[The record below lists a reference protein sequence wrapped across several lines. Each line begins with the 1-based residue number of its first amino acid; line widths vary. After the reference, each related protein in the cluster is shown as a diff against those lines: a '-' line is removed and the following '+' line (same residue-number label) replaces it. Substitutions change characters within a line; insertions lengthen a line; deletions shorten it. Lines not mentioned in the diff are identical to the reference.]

1 VKRIIIWGLVLI
13 LSLGLLAGCGDTAV
27 TDVQVP
33 TEPEVTIEKIPMA
46 GGTIAVPIGYFNG
59 LNPYLNMDRSMYYFN
74 QLIFEG
80 LYRVNEAGVVE
91 PVLAESIVWSEGG
104 RIATITLKSGIA
116 FHDGSL
122 LTAEDVAFTLRA
134 LQAGAE
140 GFEYNQFFELTN
152 AMADEEDLSQIYRVT
167 ATSDSELVVRYD
179 QAYANAARAL
189 IFPIVKAS
197 SFGED
202 LSEQERIKN
211 FYDAEYDYTPMGTGP
226 FQYKTSEKLK
236 SIELVR
242 NEQWWQESPWLD
254 GVTGV
259 VVESQ
264 TGGIESF
271 TNGILDVMM
280 TTENDPQKYGQN
292 EVRVASF
299 ETDRAEALFFNFH
312 SELYEREEAA
322 AIRRAI
328 AKAIDQNAIINTV
341 YGGHARPAS
350 YLLPP
355 GINDGLIRPVDLASA
370 KAELDAAGIV
380 DGNDDGVRELDGR
393 KFQMTLLV
401 DAENS
406 TRMKIAEQIK
416 TDLAKIGVEILVR
429 SQYTDKADLIQWY
442 RTSLVEKQDDL
453 VLLGWELGFVPDP
466 GFALVTDE
474 SETTMN
480 LTGYTNEAMD
490 AILRSLFM
498 TTDPAQWD
506 EELEQWKEA
515 MNVEMPILGLV
526 NRKAALLVKGR
537 VNGELNG
544 NVYEVYRGMEHWF
557 VEYEEKEINPGQ

>member
-1 VKRIIIWGLVLI
+1 MKKTIIWGMILI
-13 LSLGLLAGCGDTAV
+13 LAIGLLAGCGDTAV
-27 TDVQVP
+27 IEQP
-33 TEPEVTIEKIPMA
+33 PAEPEVTIEKMPMA
-46 GGTIAVPIGYFNG
+46 GGTVSVPIGYFNG

-80 LYRVNEAGVVE
+80 LYRVNEAGEVE
-91 PVLAESIVWSEGG
+91 PVLAESVAWSEDG
-104 RIATITLKSGIA
+104 RVATINLKSGIT
-116 FHDGSL
+116 FHDGSP

-167 ATSDSELVVRYD
+167 ATSDSEVVVRYD
-179 QAYANAARAL
+179 QAYVNAARAL
-189 IFPIVKAS
+189 IFPVVKAS
-197 SFGED
+197 SFGEE
-202 LSEQERIKN
+202 LSEKERIRN
-211 FYDAEYDYTPMGTGP
+211 FYDAEYEYLPVGTGP
-226 FQYKTSEKLK
+226 FKYQASEKVK
-236 SIELVR
+236 SIQLVR
-242 NEQWWQESPWLD
+242 NEQWWQGSPWLD
-254 GVTGV
+254 GVKGV
-259 VVESQ
+259 VMQ
-264 TGGIESF
+264 DQAAGIEAF
-271 TNGILDVMM
+271 TNEYLDVTL

-312 SELYEREEAA
+312 SELYAREEGA

-328 AKAIDQNAIINTV
+328 AKAIDQRAIIDTV
-341 YGGHARPAS
+341 YGGHAAPAS

-355 GINDGLIRPVDLASA
+355 GTNDGVIRSVDLAGA

-380 DGNDDGVRELDGR
+380 DGNDDGARELEGR

-401 DAENS
+401 DAENPM
-406 TRMKIAEQIK
+406 RMKIAEGIQA
-416 TDLAKIGVEILVR
+416 DLAKIGVEILVR

-442 RTSLVEKQDDL
+442 RTSLMEKQDDL

-466 GFALVTDE
+466 GFALVTDD

-498 TTDPAQWD
+498 TTDPAQWE
-506 EELEQWKEA
+506 EELEQWKAA
-515 MNVEMPILGLV
+515 MNVEMPMLGLV
-526 NRKAALLVKGR
+526 NRKAALLVNGR

-544 NVYEVYRGMEHWF
+544 NVYELYRGIENWF
-557 VEYEEKEINPGQ
+557 VEYEEKEVNSGQ

>member
-1 VKRIIIWGLVLI
+1 MKKIIIWGLVLI

-27 TDVQVP
+27 TEEQP
-33 TEPEVTIEKIPMA
+33 PAEPEVTIEKIPMA
-46 GGTIAVPIGYFNG
+46 GGTVSVPIGYFNG

-80 LYRVNEAGVVE
+80 LYRVNEAGEVE
-91 PVLAESIVWSEGG
+91 SVLAESVAWSEDG
-104 RIATITLKSGIA
+104 RVATINLKSGII
-116 FHDGSL
+116 FHDGSP

-167 ATSDSELVVRYD
+167 ATSDSEVVVRYD

-189 IFPIVKAS
+189 IFPVVKAS
-197 SFGED
+197 SFGEE
-202 LSEQERIKN
+202 LSEKERIRN
-211 FYDAEYDYTPMGTGP
+211 FYDAEYEYLPVGTGP
-226 FQYKTSEKLK
+226 FKYQTSETVKF
-236 SIELVR
+236 IQLVR
-242 NEQWWQESPWLD
+242 NEQWWQGSPWLD
-254 GVTGV
+254 GVKGV
-259 VVESQ
+259 VMQ
-264 TGGIESF
+264 DQAAGIEAF
-271 TNGILDVMM
+271 TNEYLDVTL

-312 SELYEREEAA
+312 SELYAREEGA

-328 AKAIDQNAIINTV
+328 AKAIDQRAIIDTV
-341 YGGHARPAS
+341 YGGHAAPAS

-355 GINDGLIRPVDLASA
+355 GTNDGVIRSVDLAGA

-380 DGNDDGVRELDGR
+380 DGNDDGARELEGR

-401 DAENS
+401 DAENPM
-406 TRMKIAEQIK
+406 RMKIAEGIQA
-416 TDLAKIGVEILVR
+416 DLAKIGVEILVR

-466 GFALVTDE
+466 GFALVTDD

-498 TTDPAQWD
+498 TTDPAQWE
-506 EELEQWKEA
+506 EELEQWKAA

-526 NRKAALLVKGR
+526 NRKAALLVNGR
-537 VNGELNG
+537 ISGELNG
-544 NVYEVYRGMEHWF
+544 NVYELYRGIDRWF
-557 VEYEEKEINPGQ
+557 VEYEEKEVNSGQ